1 MPYDHLFSPLSA
13 PGLELPHR
21 IALAPLTRNRA
32 IGTVPGEINA
42 EYYGQRATAAI
53 TISEGSHPAAVGQG
67 YLDIAGVFTDGH
79 QAGWKLVADRVHEK
93 GGRLWVQLMHCG
105 RVAHPRYTSGETPI
119 APSAVKPEGGV
130 WTPEGETEFVT
141 PRALETS
148 ELEGLKQ
155 DYVQAA
161 ERIVAAGGDGVELH
175 AANGYLLHQFL
186 GTNTNLRTD
195 GYGTDAAGR
204 VRFVLEV
211 AKATV
216 EAIGNEKVGIRI
228 SPAHPF
234 GGMEDENWE
243 ETYALLID
251 GLAALDLAYL
261 HVLEPAPDESLP
273 KIRFARERWTGTLI
287 GNHGFGEAYDYAKA
301 DELIADGTLD
311 VIAVGRDFLANP
323 DLPERLRTGAEL
335 NTPDE
340 DTFYSRGPAGY
351 TDYPTLAELA
361 KG

>member
-1 MPYDHLFSPLSA
+1 MPYEHLFTPYSA

-32 IGTVPGEINA
+32 VGTVPAEINA

-105 RVAHPRYTSGETPI
+105 RVAHPRFTSGETPV
-119 APSAVKPEGGV
+119 APSAVKAEGEV
-130 WTPEGETEFVT
+130 WTPEGQEPFVT
-141 PRALETS
+141 PRAFETD

-161 ERIVAAGGDGVELH
+161 ERIVAAGGDGIELH

-186 GTNTNLRTD
+186 GTNTNTRTD
-195 GYGTDAAGR
+195 GYGTDATGR
-204 VRFVLEV
+204 VRFVAEV
-211 AKATV
+211 AQAV
-216 EAIGNEKVGIRI
+216 ADAIGKEKVGIRI
-228 SPAHPF
+228 SPEHPF
-234 GGMEDENWE
+234 NDMQDEGWE
-243 ETYALLID
+243 ETYDLLITILSD
-251 GLAALDLAYL
+251 IGLAYL

-273 KIRFARERWTGTLI
+273 KTRFARERWSGTLI
-287 GNHGFGEAYDYAKA
+287 GNHGFGEAYDYDKA
-301 DELIADGTLD
+301 DELIGDGTLD
-311 VIAVGRDFLANP
+311 LIAVGRHFLANP
-323 DLPERLRTGAEL
+323 DLPERLKTGAEL

-340 DTFYSRGPAGY
+340 DTFYSRGPEGY
-351 TDYPTLAELA
+351 TDYPTLAEA
-361 KG
+361 TKA

>member
-1 MPYDHLFSPLSA
+1 MPYEHLFTPYSA

-32 IGTVPGEINA
+32 VGTVPAEINA

-105 RVAHPRYTSGETPI
+105 RVAHPRFTSGETPV
-119 APSAVKPEGGV
+119 APSAVKAEGEV
-130 WTPEGETEFVT
+130 WTPEGQEPFVT
-141 PRALETS
+141 PRAFETD
-148 ELEGLKQ
+148 EPEGLKQ

-161 ERIVAAGGDGVELH
+161 ERIVAAGGDGIELH

-186 GTNTNLRTD
+186 GTNTNTRTD
-195 GYGTDAAGR
+195 GYGTDATGR
-204 VRFVLEV
+204 VRFVAEV
-211 AKATV
+211 AQAV
-216 EAIGNEKVGIRI
+216 ADAIGKEKVGIRI
-228 SPAHPF
+228 SPEHPF
-234 GGMEDENWE
+234 NDMQDEGWE
-243 ETYALLID
+243 ETYDLLLRE
-251 GLAALDLAYL
+251 LAPIGLAYL
-261 HVLEPAPDESLP
+261 HVLEPAPDEALP
-273 KIRFARERWTGTLI
+273 KTRFARERWTGTLI
-287 GNHGFGEAYDYAKA
+287 GNRGFGEAYDYARA

-311 VIAVGRDFLANP
+311 LIAVGRDFLANP
-323 DLPERLRTGAEL
+323 DLPERLRQDAEL

-340 DTFYSRGPAGY
+340 DTFYSRGPEGY
-351 TDYPTLAELA
+351 TDYPTLAQSRA
-361 KG
+361 